1 MAAEVGGC
9 GTNMPAAAHFLV
21 IFAASGK
28 NNPQSAF
35 SQQFTRRRWREKGV
49 TATFFAAYGLPQPPF
64 LLNFRCHIHF
74 FLPPYIYILL
84 HTCVFLPPGPFVE
97 KFLVKLSFL
106 SKNCRTRHFFL
117 VDT

>member
-49 TATFFAAYGLPQPPF
+49 AATFFAAYGLPQPPF

-74 FLPPYIYILL
+74 VFAAL
-84 HTCVFLPPGPFVE
+84 HLHIAAHLCFFAAWAICREISCQIKPFVQ
-97 KFLVKLSFL
+97 KLPDAAL
-106 SKNCRTRHFFL
+106 FFG
-117 VDT
+117 